1 MKAEPFLAT
10 FAEAFRAVFIDGKPD
25 FEVEVPGTE
34 WVFTAHRVQGT
45 YEFEFYLKRRLAEER
60 NQ

>member
-1 MKAEPFLAT
+1 MKTEPFLAA
-10 FAEAFRAVFIDGKPD
+10 FVEAFRAVFIDGEPD
-25 FEVEVPGTE
+25 VEVEVPGTE

-45 YEFEFYLKRRLAEER
+45 YEFGFCLKRRLAEED